1 MRTGNREVDAVSRAG
16 LIGLTGTLNRRTA
29 VETAEPLAVDI
40 ESDELIFFPLLYWP
54 VTAEQ
59 APPSPRAVERINRY
73 LETGGTILFDTR
85 DAGAATPGPF
95 GSAAASQATLRRL
108 TGAIKIPPLVP
119 VPPDHVLTK
128 SFYLLHEF
136 PGRWNSGQVWVEQVE
151 DRVNDGVASVIV
163 GGNDWA
169 GAWAVDEQG
178 RPAFPCVPGRRA
190 AARDGDAVRGQP
202 RHVRADRQLQERP
215 GARAGDPRTAR
226 PVTQRLLRLPSVR
239 NRIAASAAATH
250 SGRCISPAEVSAMI
264 TADLTGKTA
273 LVTGGASGIGLATV
287 EIFARS
293 GATVALNHLPDDPR
307 GAEQVARLTAEGHRV
322 VAAPGNVARPGEAE
336 DTVTR
341 AIDALGRLDFLVNN
355 AGTPATP
362 APIPFAE
369 LDRLTEDFWQTILN
383 TNLIGP
389 FRCTHAAVGALRQ
402 ARGAIC
408 STASIAGVQGSGSS
422 IPYATSKAGVINLT
436 RSLARTLAPEIR
448 VNAVAPG
455 FVDSPWNREWPA
467 DRKAQSVERTPL
479 KRACKPEDI
488 AETIFFLCAGAAMI
502 TGQTIIVDG
511 GLTL

>member
-1 MRTGNREVDAVSRAG
+1 
-16 LIGLTGTLNRRTA
+16 
-29 VETAEPLAVDI
+29 
-40 ESDELIFFPLLYWP
+40 
-54 VTAEQ
+54 
-59 APPSPRAVERINRY
+59 
-73 LETGGTILFDTR
+73 
-85 DAGAATPGPF
+85 
-95 GSAAASQATLRRL
+95 
-108 TGAIKIPPLVP
+108 
-119 VPPDHVLTK
+119 
-128 SFYLLHEF
+128 
-136 PGRWNSGQVWVEQVE
+136 
-151 DRVNDGVASVIV
+151 
-163 GGNDWA
+163 
-169 GAWAVDEQG
+169 
-178 RPAFPCVPGRRA
+178 
-190 AARDGDAVRGQP
+190 
-202 RHVRADRQLQERP
+202 
-215 GARAGDPRTAR
+215 
-226 PVTQRLLRLPSVR
+226 
-239 NRIAASAAATH
+239 
-250 SGRCISPAEVSAMI
+250 MI

-322 VAAPGNVARPGEAE
+322 IAAPGNVARPGEAE